1 MECLIYD
8 RVSDTGRTEQG
19 DYRLRIPNKEVLEVY
34 KLQIQEWFRDTV
46 LQDTE
51 PIRAF
56 LQAFTD
62 GNAKEIEARL
72 TKILGNMISILDT
85 KARDEEK
92 EIFYHGVLLGLL
104 RCNFDRSV
112 KSNVEAG
119 DGFADIIVEPE
130 SPDAG

>member
-8 RVSDTGRTEQG
+8 RVADTGRTEQG

-104 RCNFDRSV
+104 RCNFD
-112 KSNVEAG
+112 
-119 DGFADIIVEPE
+119 
-130 SPDAG
+130 

>member
-1 MECLIYD
+1 M
-8 RVSDTGRTEQG
+8 
-19 DYRLRIPNKEVLEVY
+19 EVY

-104 RCNFDRSV
+104 RCNFD
-112 KSNVEAG
+112 
-119 DGFADIIVEPE
+119 
-130 SPDAG
+130 